1 MRKPDS
7 VVCFGLRRWT
17 RDYDRAQHLMS
28 QCAQER
34 RAIYVEE
41 PEYDVDGPDVEMAET
56 RTGVITLIP
65 HLPPGM
71 TQADILRA
79 QKRALD
85 FALAYYDCYRPVL
98 WYYDPRALA
107 YAELVDAAALV
118 YDWIDEETV
127 VGQAHQQLLGIADL
141 VFTDTR
147 DHRQL
152 VHHNVHPTDDARTW
166 PELWSRMWQ
175 AVEQTVE
182 NTVVVESGD
191 SKSLLDSAGWP
202 SWSGRSLAR

>member
-7 VVCFGLRRWT
+7 VVCFGIRRWT

-34 RAIYVEE
+34 RVIYVEE
-41 PEYDVDGPDVEMAET
+41 PEYDVEGPDIEMAET
-56 RTGVITLIP
+56 RTGVITLVP

-71 TQADILRA
+71 ARADVERA

-85 FALAYYDCYRPVL
+85 FTLAYYDCYRPVL

-107 YAELVDAAALV
+107 YTEHIDAAALV
-118 YDWIDEETV
+118 YDWVDEDTVIDPSA
-127 VGQAHQQLLGIADL
+127 QKLLGIADI

-152 VHHNVHPTDDARTW
+152 VHHNVHPTDGVETW
-166 PELWSRMWQ
+166 PELWMEMWR

-182 NTVVVESGD
+182 NTVVVESGGSGD
-191 SKSLLDSAGWP
+191 LLDLSGW
-202 SWSGRSLAR
+202 SVRSPALSRS

>member
-7 VVCFGLRRWT
+7 VVCFGIRRWT

-34 RAIYVEE
+34 RVIYVEE
-41 PEYDVDGPDVEMAET
+41 PEYDVEGPDIEMAET
-56 RTGVITLIP
+56 RTSVITLVP

-71 TQADILRA
+71 ARADIERA

-85 FALAYYDCYRPVL
+85 FTLAYHDCDRPVL

-107 YAELVDAAALV
+107 YSEHVDAVALV
-118 YDWIDEETV
+118 YDWSDEETQ
-127 VGQAHQQLLGIADL
+127 VGPHAQKLLGVADL

-152 VHHNVHPTDDARTW
+152 VHHNVQATDGIETW
-166 PELWSRMWQ
+166 PELWSQMWSS
-175 AVEQTVE
+175 VEHTIE
-182 NTVVVESGD
+182 NTVAVRPATE
-191 SKSLLDSAGWP
+191 WP
-202 SWSGRSLAR
+202 TSVDASSHRLPR

>member
-1 MRKPDS
+1 MPKPDS

-17 RDYDRAQHLMS
+17 RDYDRSQHLMS

-34 RAIYVEE
+34 RVIYVED
-41 PEYDVDGPDVEMAET
+41 PEHDALGPDVEMAET
-56 RTGVITLIP
+56 RTGVITLVP

-71 TQADILRA
+71 ARADIERA

-85 FALAYYDCYRPVL
+85 FTMAYYDCDRPVL
-98 WYYDPRALA
+98 WYYAPQALA
-107 YAELVDAAALV
+107 YSEHATAAALV
-118 YDWIDEETV
+118 YDWVDEDTV
-127 VGQAHQQLLGIADL
+127 VGQYHQRLLGLADL

-152 VHHNVHPTDDARTW
+152 VHHNVHPTDGAETW

-175 AVEQTVE
+175 AVEATIA
-182 NTVVVESGD
+182 NTVVVEAGD

-202 SWSGRSLAR
+202 SLRSLAR

>member
-7 VVCFGLRRWT
+7 VVCFGIRRWT

-28 QCAQER
+28 QCAKER
-34 RAIYVEE
+34 RVIYVEE
-41 PEYDVDGPDVEMAET
+41 PEHDVDGPDVEMAET

-65 HLPPGM
+65 HLPAGM
-71 TQADILRA
+71 ERADVERA

-98 WYYDPRALA
+98 WYYAPQALVFA
-107 YAELVDAAALV
+107 QHIDAAALV
-118 YDWIDEETV
+118 YDWVDEDTQI
-127 VGQAHQQLLGIADL
+127 GRYHQQLLGIADL

-152 VHHNVHPTDDARTW
+152 VHHNVHPTDGPQTW
-166 PELWSRMWQ
+166 PELWSQMWR

-182 NTVVVESGD
+182 NTVVVENSSSGD
-191 SKSLLDSAGWP
+191 LLDSIGCLV
-202 SWSGRSLAR
+202 RSPALSRS